1 MWFEPNSFPDEF
13 GAPVG
18 HGNLGGVVF
27 PVGFQTPPGGEIGSP
42 NHVLNDHTY
51 CCQLNPKMCLT
62 GEPLV
67 EYAKDCYK
75 WHENRIGQ
83 RADDAKRLGVPLHVT
98 EFGACLT
105 EGPCVQEITQVAQIC
120 DHYLIGWAYWQYKFY
135 DDLTTSAGTG
145 SEGLWDFEGNLME
158 WKVKALARTYLQ
170 ATQGIL
176 TLQNFNDKN
185 GEFFAE
191 FKVNTDINAPTIVF
205 LDQQYWYPNGYDY
218 EIIDQSTDKILTGK

>member
-1 MWFEPNSFPDEF
+1 
-13 GAPVG
+13 
-18 HGNLGGVVF
+18 
-27 PVGFQTPPGGEIGSP
+27 
-42 NHVLNDHTY
+42 
-51 CCQLNPKMCLT
+51 MCLT

-205 LDQQYWYPNGYDY
+205 LNQQYWYPNGYDY